1 MEVSDDGGFSETLSP
16 NCALL
21 VNVEWLFVRNVS
33 FNSLDAT
40 TNRGSSSNDV
50 ESVISLLSSVADMN
64 ILDGVVDRALV
75 RGMTKL
81 LETETDNSTKTS
93 RGAMLILSVFFFIVA
108 NP

>member
-1 MEVSDDGGFSETLSP
+1 
-16 NCALL
+16 
-21 VNVEWLFVRNVS
+21 
-33 FNSLDAT
+33 
-40 TNRGSSSNDV
+40 
-50 ESVISLLSSVADMN
+50 MN
-64 ILDGVVDRALV
+64 ILDGVADRATV

>member
-1 MEVSDDGGFSETLSP
+1 
-16 NCALL
+16 
-21 VNVEWLFVRNVS
+21 
-33 FNSLDAT
+33 
-40 TNRGSSSNDV
+40 
-50 ESVISLLSSVADMN
+50 MN

-81 LETETDNSTKTS
+81 LETQTDNNTKTS